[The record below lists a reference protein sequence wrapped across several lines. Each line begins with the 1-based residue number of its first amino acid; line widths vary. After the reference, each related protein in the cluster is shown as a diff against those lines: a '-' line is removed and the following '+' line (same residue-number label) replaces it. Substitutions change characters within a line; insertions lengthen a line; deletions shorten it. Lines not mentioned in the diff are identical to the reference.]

1 MKAKGISVI
10 ICCYNSAGRIKTTLK
25 RLSLQESE
33 GFPIEII
40 LVDNASGDD
49 TSAVAENYWA
59 SLDKISP
66 IKLKIIQEPKPGLSH
81 ARKAGMQTS
90 NYEYV
95 LYCDDDNHLYSNYC
109 KLAFHHLES
118 MPDVGVLGGQ
128 GIGKYQVQP
137 PDWFIENEGYFAIGK
152 QASESGDL
160 THTKGYVWGAG
171 MVIRRRAWDMLAES
185 NFESFLSDRK
195 GKSLTS
201 GGDVEFCKAIRLH
214 GFKIYYDENLKY
226 DHEIPAHRMEW
237 KKLRKMVYATGTSA
251 TLLLPHE
258 LHYRLKYQQLSPEKL
273 TWEYHFRKS
282 LKWFR
287 SRKSLL
293 LKTLIFSIPGNDEE
307 LDVLYQWGFLTHL
320 VWNKNQYQKNLIKVK
335 NYQIQSNKLN
345 IAWNGR

>member
-1 MKAKGISVI
+1 
-10 ICCYNSAGRIKTTLK
+10 
-25 RLSLQESE
+25 
-33 GFPIEII
+33 
-40 LVDNASGDD
+40 
-49 TSAVAENYWA
+49 
-59 SLDKISP
+59 
-66 IKLKIIQEPKPGLSH
+66 
-81 ARKAGMQTS
+81 
-90 NYEYV
+90 
-95 LYCDDDNHLYSNYC
+95 
-109 KLAFHHLES
+109 
-118 MPDVGVLGGQ
+118 
-128 GIGKYQVQP
+128 
-137 PDWFIENEGYFAIGK
+137 
-152 QASESGDL
+152 
-160 THTKGYVWGAG
+160 
-171 MVIRRRAWDMLAES
+171 MVIRQRAWDMLAES

-201 GGDVEFCKAIRLH
+201 GGDVEFCKAIRLL